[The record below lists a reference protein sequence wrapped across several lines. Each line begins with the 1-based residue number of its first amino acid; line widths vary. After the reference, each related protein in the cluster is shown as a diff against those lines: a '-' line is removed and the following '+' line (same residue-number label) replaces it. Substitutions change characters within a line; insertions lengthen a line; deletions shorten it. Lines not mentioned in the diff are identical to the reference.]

1 MNRGFL
7 AFVLF
12 AMISALA
19 CSAPLATER
28 ARLAAGPFTIHL
40 SPFTMRAGSPDDAW
54 IGSSLE
60 RVIAREWKERVRFTD
75 RAEES
80 DRAIVG
86 EYWVRDNRLIVA
98 AAVHR
103 GLFVAPRRQWE
114 IPLDR
119 EELVIATFRAIAGDL
134 ESDFG
139 R

>member
-1 MNRGFL
+1 
-7 AFVLF
+7 
-12 AMISALA
+12 
-19 CSAPLATER
+19 
-28 ARLAAGPFTIHL
+28 
-40 SPFTMRAGSPDDAW
+40 MRAGLPEDEW
-54 IGSSLE
+54 IGKSLE
-60 RVIAREWKERVRFTD
+60 RVIAREWKDRVVFAD
-75 RAEES
+75 RAEKA

-86 EYWVRDNRLIVA
+86 EYWVRGDRLIVA

-134 ESDFG
+134 ESDFH